1 MRILIALALVAPAA
15 LADDYVCRPL
25 PRIAG
30 STYQQIFEI
39 NNTNQIAAG
48 SDNGAFVYSAGQ
60 WTNLP
65 APAGRQQANSGAL
78 GINDAGDV
86 PAAG

>member
-30 STYQQIFEI
+30 STYQEK
-39 NNTNQIAAG
+39 
-48 SDNGAFVYSAGQ
+48 
-60 WTNLP
+60 
-65 APAGRQQANSGAL
+65 AP
-78 GINDAGDV
+78 
-86 PAAG
+86 